1 MDFGKIQ
8 EQWNFQKLKS
18 FKNKTRTSLGFER
31 SFFVKKATGF
41 L

>member
-1 MDFGKIQ
+1 MDFGKTQ
-8 EQWNFQKLKS
+8 ERWNFQKLKS

-31 SFFVKKATGF
+31 SFFIKKVIGF